1 MENNWYVYRHIRL
14 DKNEPFYIGIGNK
27 KNYNRAYQLNP
38 DRRNEIWRKIFIKTD
53 IGIQI
58 ILEGLTKAQAS
69 EKEQEFIKLYGRKD
83 LNTGSLTN
91 MTDGGDGIW
100 NCIRS
105 EETKEKLRQQKL
117 GDKNPMFGVTQSD
130 ETKLKRNKLLIGQKR
145 SDEVKKTQ
153 SLASIK
159 SGQAKEV
166 DVFKYETNEYVG
178 RFYAISEACRVL
190 GFHYL
195 NGKAVA
201 VAKGK
206 RNHTQGYVFK
216 YVNEKPTE

>member
-1 MENNWYVYRHIRL
+1 MIKNNWYVYRHIRE

-27 KNYNRAYQLNP
+27 KNYARAYENKP

-53 IGIQI
+53 IRVEI
-58 ILEGLTKAQAS
+58 ILEGLSKIQSS

-105 EETKEKLRQQKL
+105 KETKELLRQQKL
-117 GDKNPMFGVTQSD
+117 GDKNPMFGKTQSY
-130 ETKLKRNKLLIGQKR
+130 ETKLKRNKSLTGQKR
-145 SDEVKKTQ
+145 SDEVKKKQ
-153 SLASIK
+153 SLSSIN
-159 SGQAKEV
+159 SGQAKSV
-166 DVFKYETNEYVG
+166 DVFRFDNNEYIG
-178 RFYAISEACRVL
+178 RFYAISEACRIL
-190 GFHYL
+190 GFQKL
-195 NGKAVA
+195 NSKSGM

-206 RNHTQGYVFK
+206 RQQTQGYVFK
-216 YVNEKPTE
+216 YVKTPY